1 MGFEPK
7 VLIVLGS
14 DSDLPV
20 MAATCSTLEEF
31 GVDYS
36 LRILSAHRVPQEVAA
51 LASSAKEQHYQVII
65 AAAGMAA
72 HLPGVI
78 AAYTTLP
85 VIGVPLQSKVLDGQD
100 ALYSIVQMP
109 PGVPVATVGIGA
121 AKNAALLALQ
131 ILATS
136 DEELSNALKLHKQT
150 MAEAVLA
157 KDSRLQALGYKAYLA
172 ERSNVK

>member
-78 AAYTTLP
+78 AAYTVVP
-85 VIGVPLQSKVLDGQD
+85 VIGVPMKTSSLGGLDS
-100 ALYSIVQMP
+100 LYSIVQMP
-109 PGVPVATVGIGA
+109 RGIPVATVAINGA
-121 AKNAALLALQ
+121 ANAGLLAVQ
-131 ILATS
+131 ILALR
-136 DEELSNALKLHKQT
+136 DEKLHQKLLAYRRK
-150 MAEAVLA
+150 MAGEVTA
-157 KDSRLQALGYKAYLA
+157 KDQHLKEVGAQRYLQEKGGL
-172 ERSNVK
+172 